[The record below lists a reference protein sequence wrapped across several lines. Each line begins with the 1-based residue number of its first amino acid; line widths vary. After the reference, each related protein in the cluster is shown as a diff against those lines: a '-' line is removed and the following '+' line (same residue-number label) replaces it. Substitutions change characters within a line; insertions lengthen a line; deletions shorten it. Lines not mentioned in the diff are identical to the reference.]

1 MNSNPTRLW
10 IKNPLEI
17 FTATDE
23 CAKGGIV
30 IENNLITEVLAS
42 GKQPKLPVQNVFD
55 ASNHV
60 VLPGLVNTHHHFYQ
74 TLTRAVPK
82 ALNKELFEWLHALYP
97 VWAGLTPEM
106 LYSATEV
113 ALAEL
118 LLSGC
123 TTSADHHYLFPQ
135 GMEDAID
142 IEGEAARSS
151 GMRVTL
157 ARGSMSLGKNQG
169 GLPPQNTVQQEDI
182 ILRDCERLIQAY
194 HEPQRGSFVQ
204 IALAPCSPFSVSTY
218 LMEESANLAKK
229 YNARLHTHLAE
240 TKDEDSFCQKMFGLR
255 PLDYLDK
262 VGWVNNRT
270 WLAHGIHFNDREI
283 SRIGDSGIGIAHC
296 PTSNMMLA
304 SGICR
309 TKELEKAGVTIGLAV
324 DGSASNDASNL
335 IAEVRQALYLQ
346 RLRYG
351 AANISH
357 QDVLSWATKG
367 SAQLLGR
374 SDIGLLSAGCEA
386 DIALFKLDELSFAGS
401 HDPLAALILCQSQ
414 KADRV
419 MVAGKWLV
427 EEGQI
432 NSFDKNFIIE
442 KHNGLAK
449 SLLAHQH

>member
-142 IEGEAARSS
+142 IEVEAARSS

>member
-142 IEGEAARSS
+142 IEVEAARSS

-442 KHNGLAK
+442 KHKGLAK

>member
-1 MNSNPTRLW
+1 
-10 IKNPLEI
+10 
-17 FTATDE
+17 
-23 CAKGGIV
+23 
-30 IENNLITEVLAS
+30 
-42 GKQPKLPVQNVFD
+42 
-55 ASNHV
+55 
-60 VLPGLVNTHHHFYQ
+60 
-74 TLTRAVPK
+74 
-82 ALNKELFEWLHALYP
+82 
-97 VWAGLTPEM
+97 M

-142 IEGEAARSS
+142 IEVEAARSS

-432 NSFDKNFIIE
+432 NSFDIDFIIE

>member
-97 VWAGLTPEM
+97 IWAGLTPEM

-142 IEGEAARSS
+142 IEVEAARSS

>member
-1 MNSNPTRLW
+1 M
-10 IKNPLEI
+10 
-17 FTATDE
+17 
-23 CAKGGIV
+23 
-30 IENNLITEVLAS
+30 
-42 GKQPKLPVQNVFD
+42 
-55 ASNHV
+55 
-60 VLPGLVNTHHHFYQ
+60 
-74 TLTRAVPK
+74 
-82 ALNKELFEWLHALYP
+82 
-97 VWAGLTPEM
+97 
-106 LYSATEV
+106 
-113 ALAEL
+113 
-118 LLSGC
+118 
-123 TTSADHHYLFPQ
+123 
-135 GMEDAID
+135 
-142 IEGEAARSS
+142 
-151 GMRVTL
+151 
-157 ARGSMSLGKNQG
+157 
-169 GLPPQNTVQQEDI
+169 
-182 ILRDCERLIQAY
+182 
-194 HEPQRGSFVQ
+194 
-204 IALAPCSPFSVSTY
+204 
-218 LMEESANLAKK
+218 
-229 YNARLHTHLAE
+229 
-240 TKDEDSFCQKMFGLR
+240 R

-262 VGWVNNRT
+262 VGWINNRT
-270 WLAHGIHFNDREI
+270 WLAHGVHFNDKEI
-283 SRIGDSGIGIAHC
+283 SRIGDSGMGIAHC

-357 QDVLSWATKG
+357 QDVLRWATKG

-401 HDPLAALILCQSQ
+401 HDPLAALVLCQSQ

-432 NSFDKNFIIE
+432 NSFDINFVIE

-449 SLLAHQH
+449 SLLANQH

>member
-142 IEGEAARSS
+142 IEVEAARSS

-432 NSFDKNFIIE
+432 NSFDINFIIE

>member
-1 MNSNPTRLW
+1 MNSDATRLW

-30 IENNLITEVLAS
+30 VENNLITEVLAS

-142 IEGEAARSS
+142 IEVEAARSS

-157 ARGSMSLGKNQG
+157 ARGSMSLGKDQG
-169 GLPPQNTVQQEDI
+169 GLPPQNTVQHEDI

-194 HEPQRGSFVQ
+194 HKPQRGSFVQ

-240 TKDEDSFCQKMFGLR
+240 TKDEDSFCKKMFGLR

-262 VGWVNNRT
+262 VGWINNRT
-270 WLAHGIHFNDREI
+270 WLAHGVHFNDKEI
-283 SRIGDSGIGIAHC
+283 SRIGDSGMGIAHC

-309 TKELEKAGVTIGLAV
+309 TKELEEAGVTIGLAV

-357 QDVLSWATKG
+357 QDVLRWATKG

-401 HDPLAALILCQSQ
+401 HDPLAALVLCQSQ

-432 NSFDKNFIIE
+432 NSFDINFVIE

-449 SLLAHQH
+449 SLLANQH